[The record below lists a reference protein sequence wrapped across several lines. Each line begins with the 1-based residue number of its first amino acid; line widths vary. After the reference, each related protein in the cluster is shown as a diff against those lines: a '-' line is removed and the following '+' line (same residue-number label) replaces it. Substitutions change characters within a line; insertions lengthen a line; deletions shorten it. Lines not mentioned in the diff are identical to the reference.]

1 MEKAILIELLPTGLK
16 MTTEKLMGG
25 AFHKKIDEISDII
38 RFDEDFY
45 ENGNISDEKL
55 NECVKIIANYK
66 TLAEAKGATKIYAYA
81 SSMFQE
87 VRNSKK
93 FIDDIFKKTNIFFT
107 VLSTDE
113 ELRLVYNAMI
123 GTIETSKGVIL
134 QVNPHNTY
142 IMNFAK
148 RSLMTTFVLPFGS
161 NSLAHK
167 FGCDENADAPA
178 IAKKMI
184 EFVRAEMQKQKVH
197 WEEFDEVRFVGT
209 GSLFLSVAKL
219 ARKMTHYSLDV
230 ANNYFLTKQNI
241 DKAFDLLLQQGFNRT
256 KRLANIS
263 SERLDNLISGVAIIK
278 AFYEEKPEA
287 EMFNIAAKGVSDAL
301 ISTKIVRE
309 SSCDGTPN
317 DLLEVSLKNIR
328 YYFPVDESNADN
340 VYTLTFEL
348 FHQMSIVH
356 KLTRK
361 HVKALKIA
369 AYLYDCGKRINF
381 ENHAK
386 HSREI
391 ILNADIMNVNH
402 KDLIIA
408 GFACQLQNLENF
420 NLGEW
425 IKYKDIVDEEDLV
438 CARKIGGLIALASA
452 LDAGK
457 QNRIKEISC
466 DLLGDIV
473 IIKCKTE
480 NDANYEIFEA
490 NKLNGVF
497 KKVFNKTFQLM

>member
-45 ENGNISDEKL
+45 ETGNISDEKL

-184 EFVRAEMQKQKVH
+184 
-197 WEEFDEVRFVGT
+197 
-209 GSLFLSVAKL
+209 
-219 ARKMTHYSLDV
+219 
-230 ANNYFLTKQNI
+230 
-241 DKAFDLLLQQGFNRT
+241 
-256 KRLANIS
+256 
-263 SERLDNLISGVAIIK
+263 
-278 AFYEEKPEA
+278 
-287 EMFNIAAKGVSDAL
+287 
-301 ISTKIVRE
+301 
-309 SSCDGTPN
+309 
-317 DLLEVSLKNIR
+317 
-328 YYFPVDESNADN
+328 
-340 VYTLTFEL
+340 
-348 FHQMSIVH
+348 
-356 KLTRK
+356 
-361 HVKALKIA
+361 
-369 AYLYDCGKRINF
+369 
-381 ENHAK
+381 
-386 HSREI
+386 
-391 ILNADIMNVNH
+391 
-402 KDLIIA
+402 
-408 GFACQLQNLENF
+408 
-420 NLGEW
+420 
-425 IKYKDIVDEEDLV
+425 
-438 CARKIGGLIALASA
+438 
-452 LDAGK
+452 
-457 QNRIKEISC
+457 
-466 DLLGDIV
+466 
-473 IIKCKTE
+473 
-480 NDANYEIFEA
+480 
-490 NKLNGVF
+490 
-497 KKVFNKTFQLM
+497 